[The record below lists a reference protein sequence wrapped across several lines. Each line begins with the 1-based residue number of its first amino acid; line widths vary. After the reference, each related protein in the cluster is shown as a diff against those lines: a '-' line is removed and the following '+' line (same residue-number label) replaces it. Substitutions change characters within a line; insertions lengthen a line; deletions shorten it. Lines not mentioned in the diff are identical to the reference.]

1 MRKYFGT
8 DGIRGRA
15 GKFPITVDFFTK
27 LGFAAGKVLTKDNQS
42 TSKPKVIIGKDTR
55 ESGYMLESALEAGFS
70 AAGVDVFLTGPIP
83 TPAIAYLTKAM
94 RAKIGVVISAS
105 HNLYQDNGIKFFS
118 SNGLK
123 LDDLIELEIE
133 KTIDGIEN
141 LDSENIGKAKRVDD
155 AQGRYVE
162 FCKNTFPKDLS
173 LEGLKIVLDCSHGA
187 TYQVAPKIFTELGA
201 DIYSIGVSPN
211 GSNINEGCGSTSLE
225 LLRSEVQ
232 KNKAN
237 LGIAF
242 DGDGD
247 RVLMV
252 NSNGDK
258 VDGDQLLFIIVRA
271 AFEENRFDSGVV
283 GTLMTNLAFEENL
296 KELGIQFLR
305 SGVGDR
311 YVSEMMQEKNWL
323 FGGENSGH
331 ILLKD
336 LHTTGD
342 GIISAL
348 QVLKS
353 IKQRQI
359 SFDKA
364 VSEINLYPQILLN
377 IPLHKEIDLNTQ
389 EIKKSIREAEKIMN
403 NSGRVLLRKSGTE
416 PVVRIMV
423 EGKNRDIVLSAA
435 NIIKTAIVKYS
446 QSSI

>member
-42 TSKPKVIIGKDTR
+42 SSKPKVIIGKDTR

-83 TPAIAYLTKAM
+83 TPAIAYLTKAL
-94 RAKIGVVISAS
+94 RAHIGVVISAS

-123 LDDLIELEIE
+123 LDDEIELEIE

-141 LDSENIGKAKRVDD
+141 LDSENIGKAKRLDD

-173 LEGLKIVLDCSHGA
+173 IEGLKIVLDCSHGA
-187 TYQVAPKIFTELGA
+187 TYQVAPKIFIELGA
-201 DIYSIGVSPN
+201 DIHTIGVGPN
-211 GSNINEGCGSTSLE
+211 GTNINDGCGSTSLE
-225 LLRSEVQ
+225 LLRTEV
-232 KNKAN
+232 KKINAD

-271 AFEENRFDSGVV
+271 AFEENQFDSGVV
-283 GTLMTNLAFEENL
+283 GTLMTNLAFEENM
-296 KELGIQFLR
+296 KELGIGFSR

-311 YVSEMMQEKNWL
+311 YVSEMMQEKNWIY
-323 FGGENSGH
+323 GGENSGH

-336 LHTTGD
+336 FHTTGD

-348 QVLKS
+348 QVLKA
-353 IKQRQI
+353 IKKRQI
-359 SFDKA
+359 SFDQA

-377 IPLHKEIDLNTQ
+377 IPLDKEIDLYAD
-389 EIKKSIREAEKIMN
+389 EIQSSIREAEKLMSN
-403 NSGRVLLRKSGTE
+403 NGRVLLRKSGTE
-416 PVVRIMV
+416 SLIRIMT
-423 EGKNRDIVLSAA
+423 EAKDKHNALDAA
-435 NIIKTAIVKYS
+435 NLIKETITK
-446 QSSI
+446 

>member
-42 TSKPKVIIGKDTR
+42 SSKPKVIIGKDTR

-83 TPAIAYLTKAM
+83 TPAIAYLTKAL
-94 RAKIGVVISAS
+94 RAHIGVVISAS

-123 LDDLIELEIE
+123 LDDEIELKIE

-187 TYQVAPKIFTELGA
+187 TYQVAPQIFTELGA
-201 DIYSIGVSPN
+201 DIHTIGVSPN
-211 GSNINEGCGSTSLE
+211 GTNINDGCGSTSLE
-225 LLRSEVQ
+225 LLRSEV
-232 KNKAN
+232 KKINAH

-271 AFEENRFDSGVV
+271 AFEENHFNSGVV
-283 GTLMTNLAFEENL
+283 GTLMTNLAFEENM
-296 KELGIQFLR
+296 KELGVGFSR

-311 YVSEMMQEKNWL
+311 YVSEMMQEKNWIY
-323 FGGENSGH
+323 GGENSGH

-336 LHTTGD
+336 FHTTGD

-348 QVLKS
+348 QVLRA
-353 IKQRQI
+353 IKKRQI
-359 SFDKA
+359 SFDQA
-364 VSEINLYPQILLN
+364 ASEINLYPQILLN
-377 IPLHKEIDLNTQ
+377 IPLDKEIDLEAD
-389 EIKKSIREAEKIMN
+389 EIQSSIRDAEKLMN
-403 NSGRVLLRKSGTE
+403 NNGRVLLRKSGTE
-416 PVVRIMV
+416 PLIRIMT
-423 EGKNRDIVLSAA
+423 EAKDKDNALDAA
-435 NIIKTAIVKYS
+435 NLIKETITK
-446 QSSI
+446 

>member
-27 LGFAAGKVLTKDNQS
+27 LGFAAGKVLTKDNQLS
-42 TSKPKVIIGKDTR
+42 SKPKVIIGKDTR

-83 TPAIAYLTKAM
+83 TPAVAYLTKSLKAH
-94 RAKIGVVISAS
+94 AGVVISAS

-123 LDDLIELEIE
+123 LDDEIELEIE
-133 KTIDGIEN
+133 KTLDGIEN

-155 AQGRYVE
+155 AQDQYVE

-201 DIYSIGVSPN
+201 DIHTIGTRPN
-211 GSNINEGCGSTSLE
+211 GTNINDGCGSTSLE
-225 LLRSEVQ
+225 LLISEV
-232 KNKAN
+232 KKINAD

-252 NSNGDK
+252 NSNGDI

-271 AFEENRFDSGVV
+271 AFEENHLYSGVV
-283 GTLMTNLAFEENL
+283 GTLMTNLAFEEKM
-296 KELGIQFLR
+296 KELGIGFSR

-311 YVSEMMQEKNWL
+311 YVSEMMQEKNWI

-348 QVLKS
+348 QVLKA
-353 IKQRQI
+353 ITKRKI
-359 SFDKA
+359 SFNKA

-377 IPLHKEIDLNTQ
+377 IPFDKEIDLDTQ
-389 EIKKSIREAEKIMN
+389 EIQNSIHEAEKIMN
-403 NSGRVLLRKSGTE
+403 NAGRVLLRKSGTE
-416 PVVRIMV
+416 PLVRIMT
-423 EGKNRDIVLSAA
+423 EAKSKENALDAARLIRETIGKKL
-435 NIIKTAIVKYS
+435 
-446 QSSI
+446 

>member
-15 GKFPITVDFFTK
+15 GKFPITIDFFTK
-27 LGFAAGKVLTKDNQS
+27 LGFAAGKVLTNDNQS
-42 TSKPKVIIGKDTR
+42 SSKPKVIIGKDTR

-83 TPAIAYLTKAM
+83 TPAIAYLTKAL
-94 RAKIGVVISAS
+94 RAQIGVVISAS

-123 LDDLIELEIE
+123 LDDEIELEIE

-155 AQGRYVE
+155 AQGRYAE

-201 DIYSIGVSPN
+201 DIHTIGVGPN
-211 GSNINEGCGSTSLE
+211 GTNINDGCGSTSLE
-225 LLRSEVQ
+225 LLRAEV
-232 KNKAN
+232 KKINAD

-271 AFEENRFDSGVV
+271 AFEENHFDSGVV
-283 GTLMTNLAFEENL
+283 GTLMTNLAFEENM
-296 KELGIQFLR
+296 KELGIGFSR

-311 YVSEMMQEKNWL
+311 YVSEMMQEKNWIY
-323 FGGENSGH
+323 GGENSGH

-336 LHTTGD
+336 FHTTGD

-348 QVLKS
+348 QVLKA
-353 IKQRQI
+353 IKKRQI

-377 IPLHKEIDLNTQ
+377 IPLDKEVDLEAD
-389 EIKKSIREAEKIMN
+389 EIQSSIREAEKLMN
-403 NSGRVLLRKSGTE
+403 NNGRVLLRKSGTE
-416 PVVRIMV
+416 PLIRIMT
-423 EGKNRDIVLSAA
+423 ESKDKHNALDAA
-435 NIIKTAIVKYS
+435 NLIKETVTK
-446 QSSI
+446 

>member
-27 LGFAAGKVLTKDNQS
+27 LGFAAGKVLTKNNHS
-42 TSKPKVIIGKDTR
+42 SSKPKVIIGKDTR

-83 TPAIAYLTKAM
+83 TPAIAYLTKAL
-94 RAKIGVVISAS
+94 RAQIGVVISAS

-123 LDDLIELEIE
+123 LDDEIELEIE
-133 KTIDGIEN
+133 KTIDGIKN

-155 AQGRYVE
+155 AQGRYAE

-201 DIYSIGVSPN
+201 DIHSIGVGPN
-211 GSNINEGCGSTSLE
+211 GTNINDGCGSTSLE
-225 LLRSEVQ
+225 LLRAEV
-232 KNKAN
+232 KKINAD

-271 AFEENRFDSGVV
+271 AFEENHFDSGVA
-283 GTLMTNLAFEENL
+283 GTLMTNLAFEENM
-296 KELGIQFLR
+296 KELGIGFSR

-311 YVSEMMQEKNWL
+311 YVSEMMQEKNWIY
-323 FGGENSGH
+323 GGENSGH

-336 LHTTGD
+336 FHTTGD

-348 QVLKS
+348 QVLKA
-353 IKQRQI
+353 IKKRQI

-377 IPLHKEIDLNTQ
+377 IPLDKEVDLEAD
-389 EIKKSIREAEKIMN
+389 EILSSIREAEKLMN
-403 NSGRVLLRKSGTE
+403 NNGRVLLRKSGTE
-416 PVVRIMV
+416 PLIRIMT
-423 EGKNRDIVLSAA
+423 ESKDKHNALDAA
-435 NIIKTAIVKYS
+435 NLIKETITK
-446 QSSI
+446 

>member
-42 TSKPKVIIGKDTR
+42 SSKPKVIIGKDTR

-83 TPAIAYLTKAM
+83 TPAIAYLTKAL
-94 RAKIGVVISAS
+94 RAQIGVVISAS

-123 LDDLIELEIE
+123 LDDGIELEIE

-155 AQGRYVE
+155 AQGRYAE

-201 DIYSIGVSPN
+201 DIHTIGVGPN
-211 GSNINEGCGSTSLE
+211 GTNINDGCGSTSLE
-225 LLRSEVQ
+225 LLSTEV
-232 KNKAN
+232 KKINAD

-271 AFEENRFDSGVV
+271 AFEESYFDGGVV
-283 GTLMTNLAFEENL
+283 GTLMTNLAFEENM
-296 KELGIQFLR
+296 KELGIGFSR

-311 YVSEMMQEKNWL
+311 YVSEMMQEKNWIY
-323 FGGENSGH
+323 GGENSGH

-336 LHTTGD
+336 FHTTGD

-348 QVLKS
+348 QVLKA
-353 IKQRQI
+353 IKKRQI
-359 SFDKA
+359 SFNKA

-377 IPLHKEIDLNTQ
+377 IPLDKEVDLEAD
-389 EIKKSIREAEKIMN
+389 EIQSAIREAEKLMN
-403 NSGRVLLRKSGTE
+403 NNGRVLLRKSGTE
-416 PVVRIMV
+416 PLIRIMT
-423 EGKNRDIVLSAA
+423 ESKDKHNALDAA
-435 NIIKTAIVKYS
+435 NLIKETVTK
-446 QSSI
+446 

>member
-42 TSKPKVIIGKDTR
+42 SSKPKVIIGKDTR

-83 TPAIAYLTKAM
+83 TPAIACLTKAL
-94 RAKIGVVISAS
+94 RAQIGVVISAS

-123 LDDLIELEIE
+123 LDDEIELEIE
-133 KTIDGIEN
+133 KTIDEIEN

-155 AQGRYVE
+155 AQGRYAE

-201 DIYSIGVSPN
+201 DIQTIGVSPN
-211 GSNINEGCGSTSLE
+211 GTNINDGCGSTSLE
-225 LLRSEVQ
+225 LLRTEV
-232 KNKAN
+232 KKINAD

-247 RVLMV
+247 RVQMV

-271 AFEENRFDSGVV
+271 AFEENHFDSGVV
-283 GTLMTNLAFEENL
+283 GTLMTNLAFEENM
-296 KELGIQFLR
+296 KELGIGFSR

-311 YVSEMMQEKNWL
+311 YVSEMMQEKNWIY
-323 FGGENSGH
+323 GGENSGH

-336 LHTTGD
+336 FHTTGD

-348 QVLKS
+348 QVLKA
-353 IKQRQI
+353 IKKRQI
-359 SFDKA
+359 SFDQA

-377 IPLHKEIDLNTQ
+377 IPLDREINLETE
-389 EIKKSIREAEKIMN
+389 EIQSSIREAEKIMN
-403 NSGRVLLRKSGTE
+403 NNGRVLLRKSGTE
-416 PVVRIMV
+416 PLIRIMT
-423 EGKNRDIVLSAA
+423 EAKDKHNALDAA
-435 NIIKTAIVKYS
+435 NLIKETITK
-446 QSSI
+446 

>member
-15 GKFPITVDFFTK
+15 GKFPITIDFFTK
-27 LGFAAGKVLTKDNQS
+27 LGFAAGKVLTNDNQS
-42 TSKPKVIIGKDTR
+42 SSKPKVIIGKDTR

-83 TPAIAYLTKAM
+83 TPAIAYLTKAL
-94 RAKIGVVISAS
+94 RAQIGVVISAS

-118 SNGLK
+118 NNGLK
-123 LDDLIELEIE
+123 LDDEIELEIE

-173 LEGLKIVLDCSHGA
+173 LEGLQIVLDCSHGA

-201 DIYSIGVSPN
+201 DIQTIGVSPN
-211 GSNINEGCGSTSLE
+211 GTNINDGCGSTSLE
-225 LLRSEVQ
+225 LLRAEV
-232 KNKAN
+232 KKINAD

-271 AFEENRFDSGVV
+271 AFEENHFDSGVV
-283 GTLMTNLAFEENL
+283 GTLMTNLAFEENM
-296 KELGIQFLR
+296 KELGIGFSR

-311 YVSEMMQEKNWL
+311 YVSEMMHEKNWIY
-323 FGGENSGH
+323 GGENSGH

-336 LHTTGD
+336 FHTTGD

-348 QVLKS
+348 QVLKA
-353 IKQRQI
+353 IKKRQI
-359 SFDKA
+359 SFDQA

-377 IPLHKEIDLNTQ
+377 IPLDIEIDLESD
-389 EIKKSIREAEKIMN
+389 EIQSSIHEAEKLMN
-403 NSGRVLLRKSGTE
+403 NNGRVLLRKSGTE
-416 PVVRIMV
+416 PLIRIMT
-423 EGKNRDIVLSAA
+423 EAKDKHNALDAA
-435 NIIKTAIVKYS
+435 NLIKETITR
-446 QSSI
+446 

>member
-42 TSKPKVIIGKDTR
+42 SSKPKVIIGKDTR

-83 TPAIAYLTKAM
+83 TPAIAYLTKAL
-94 RAKIGVVISAS
+94 RAQIGVVISAS

-123 LDDLIELEIE
+123 LDDEIELEIE
-133 KTIDGIEN
+133 KTIDGIKN

-155 AQGRYVE
+155 AQGRYAE

-201 DIYSIGVSPN
+201 DIHTIGVGPN
-211 GSNINEGCGSTSLE
+211 GTNINDGCGSTSLE
-225 LLRSEVQ
+225 LLRAEV
-232 KNKAN
+232 KKINAD

-271 AFEENRFDSGVV
+271 AFEENHFDSGVV
-283 GTLMTNLAFEENL
+283 GTLMTNLAFEENM
-296 KELGIQFLR
+296 KELGIGFSR

-311 YVSEMMQEKNWL
+311 YVSEMMQEKNWIY
-323 FGGENSGH
+323 GGENSGH

-336 LHTTGD
+336 FHTTGD

-348 QVLKS
+348 QVLKA
-353 IKQRQI
+353 IKKRQI

-377 IPLHKEIDLNTQ
+377 IPLDKEVDLEAD
-389 EIKKSIREAEKIMN
+389 EIQSSIREAEKLMN
-403 NSGRVLLRKSGTE
+403 NNGRVLLRKSGTE
-416 PVVRIMV
+416 PLIRIMT
-423 EGKNRDIVLSAA
+423 ESKDKHNALDAA
-435 NIIKTAIVKYS
+435 NLIKETITK
-446 QSSI
+446 

>member
-42 TSKPKVIIGKDTR
+42 SSKPKVIIGKDTR

-83 TPAIAYLTKAM
+83 TPAIAYLTKAL
-94 RAKIGVVISAS
+94 RAQIGVVISAS

-123 LDDLIELEIE
+123 LDDEIELEIE

-155 AQGRYVE
+155 AQGRYAE

-201 DIYSIGVSPN
+201 DIHTIGVGPN
-211 GSNINEGCGSTSLE
+211 GTNINDGCGSTSLE
-225 LLRSEVQ
+225 LLRAEV
-232 KNKAN
+232 KKINAD

-271 AFEENRFDSGVV
+271 AFEENHFDSGVV
-283 GTLMTNLAFEENL
+283 GTLMTNLAFEENM
-296 KELGIQFLR
+296 KELGIGFSR

-311 YVSEMMQEKNWL
+311 YVSEMMHEKNWIY
-323 FGGENSGH
+323 GGENSGH

-336 LHTTGD
+336 FHTTGD

-348 QVLKS
+348 QVLKA
-353 IKQRQI
+353 IKKRQI
-359 SFDKA
+359 SFDQA

-377 IPLHKEIDLNTQ
+377 IPLDKEVDLEAD
-389 EIKKSIREAEKIMN
+389 EIQSSIREAEKLMN
-403 NSGRVLLRKSGTE
+403 NNGRVLLRKSGTE
-416 PVVRIMV
+416 PLIRIMT
-423 EGKNRDIVLSAA
+423 ESKDKHNALDAA
-435 NIIKTAIVKYS
+435 NLIKETITK
-446 QSSI
+446 

>member
-42 TSKPKVIIGKDTR
+42 SSKPKVIIGKDTR

-83 TPAIAYLTKAM
+83 TPAIAYLTKAL
-94 RAKIGVVISAS
+94 RAQIGVVISAS

-123 LDDLIELEIE
+123 LDDEIELEIE

-155 AQGRYVE
+155 AQCRYVE

-173 LEGLKIVLDCSHGA
+173 LEGLKIILDCSHGA

-201 DIYSIGVSPN
+201 DIQTIGVSPN
-211 GSNINEGCGSTSLE
+211 GTNINDGCGSTSLE
-225 LLRSEVQ
+225 LLRTEV
-232 KNKAN
+232 KKINAD

-271 AFEENRFDSGVV
+271 SFEENHFDSGVV
-283 GTLMTNLAFEENL
+283 GTLMTNLAFEENM
-296 KELGIQFLR
+296 KELGIGFSR

-311 YVSEMMQEKNWL
+311 YVSEMMQEKNWIY
-323 FGGENSGH
+323 GGENSGH

-336 LHTTGD
+336 FHTTGD

-348 QVLKS
+348 QVLKA
-353 IKQRQI
+353 IKKRQI
-359 SFDKA
+359 SFDQA

-377 IPLHKEIDLNTQ
+377 IPLDKEVDLEAD
-389 EIKKSIREAEKIMN
+389 EIQSSIREAEKLMN
-403 NSGRVLLRKSGTE
+403 NNGRVLLRKSGTE
-416 PVVRIMV
+416 PLIRIMT
-423 EGKNRDIVLSAA
+423 ESKDKHNALDAA
-435 NIIKTAIVKYS
+435 NLIKETITK
-446 QSSI
+446 

>member
-42 TSKPKVIIGKDTR
+42 SSKPKVIIGKDTR

-83 TPAIAYLTKAM
+83 TPAIAYLTKAL
-94 RAKIGVVISAS
+94 RAQIGVVISAS

-123 LDDLIELEIE
+123 LDDEIELKIE

-187 TYQVAPKIFTELGA
+187 TYQVAPQIFTELGA
-201 DIYSIGVSPN
+201 DTQTIGVSPN
-211 GSNINEGCGSTSLE
+211 GTNINDGCGSTSLE
-225 LLRSEVQ
+225 LLRTEV
-232 KNKAN
+232 KKINAD

-258 VDGDQLLFIIVRA
+258 VDGDQLLYIIVRA
-271 AFEENRFDSGVV
+271 AFEENHFNSGVV
-283 GTLMTNLAFEENL
+283 GTLMTNLAFEENM
-296 KELGIQFLR
+296 KELGVGFSR

-311 YVSEMMQEKNWL
+311 YVSEMMQEKNWIY
-323 FGGENSGH
+323 GGENSGH

-336 LHTTGD
+336 FHTTGD

-348 QVLKS
+348 QVLRA
-353 IKQRQI
+353 IKKRQI
-359 SFDKA
+359 SFDQA

-377 IPLHKEIDLNTQ
+377 IPLDKEIDLEAE
-389 EIKKSIREAEKIMN
+389 EIQNSIREAEKLMN
-403 NSGRVLLRKSGTE
+403 NNGRVLLRKSGTE
-416 PVVRIMV
+416 PLIRIMT
-423 EGKNRDIVLSAA
+423 EAKDKHNALDAA
-435 NIIKTAIVKYS
+435 NLIKETITK
-446 QSSI
+446 

>member
-83 TPAIAYLTKAM
+83 TPAIAYLTKAL
-94 RAKIGVVISAS
+94 RANIGVVISAS

-123 LDDLIELEIE
+123 LDDEIELEIE
-133 KTIDGIEN
+133 NTIEGIKS

-162 FCKNTFPKDLS
+162 FCKNTFPKDQS

-201 DIYSIGVSPN
+201 EVHSIGVSPN
-211 GSNINEGCGSTSLE
+211 GTNINEGCGSTSLE

-258 VDGDQLLFIIVRA
+258 VDGDQLLFIIVRT
-271 AFEENRFDSGVV
+271 AFEESRFDSGVV

-296 KELGIQFLR
+296 QELGIRFTR

-323 FGGENSGH
+323 YGGENSGH

-348 QVLKS
+348 QVLKA

-377 IPLHKEIDLNTQ
+377 IPLDKEIDLNTP
-389 EIKKSIREAEKIMN
+389 EIKNSIHEAEKIMN

-416 PVVRIMV
+416 PLVRIMT
-423 EGKNRDIVLSAA
+423 EGKNKDLALKAA
-435 NIIKTAIVKYS
+435 QMIKKVIEA
-446 QSSI
+446 

>member
-42 TSKPKVIIGKDTR
+42 SSKPKVIIGKDTR

-70 AAGVDVFLTGPIP
+70 AAGVDIFLTGPIP
-83 TPAIAYLTKAM
+83 TPAIAYLTKAL
-94 RAKIGVVISAS
+94 RAQIGVVISAS
-105 HNLYQDNGIKFFS
+105 HNLYQDNGIKLFS

-123 LDDLIELEIE
+123 LDDEIELKIE

-187 TYQVAPKIFTELGA
+187 TYQVAPQIFTELGA
-201 DIYSIGVSPN
+201 DIYTIGVSPN
-211 GSNINEGCGSTSLE
+211 GTNINDGCGSTSLE
-225 LLRSEVQ
+225 LLRSEV
-232 KNKAN
+232 KKINAD

-258 VDGDQLLFIIVRA
+258 VDGDQLLYIIVRA
-271 AFEENRFDSGVV
+271 AFEENHFNSGVV
-283 GTLMTNLAFEENL
+283 GTLMTNLAFEENM
-296 KELGIQFLR
+296 KELGVGFSR

-311 YVSEMMQEKNWL
+311 YVSEMMQEKNWIY
-323 FGGENSGH
+323 GGENSGH

-336 LHTTGD
+336 FHTTGD

-348 QVLKS
+348 QVLRA
-353 IKQRQI
+353 IKKRQI
-359 SFDKA
+359 SFDQA

-377 IPLHKEIDLNTQ
+377 IPLDKEIDLEAE
-389 EIKKSIREAEKIMN
+389 EIQNSIREAEKLMN
-403 NSGRVLLRKSGTE
+403 NNGRVLLRKSGTE
-416 PVVRIMV
+416 PLIRIMT
-423 EGKNRDIVLSAA
+423 EAKDKHNALDAA
-435 NIIKTAIVKYS
+435 NLIKETITK
-446 QSSI
+446 

>member
-94 RAKIGVVISAS
+94 RAQIGVVISAS

-123 LDDLIELEIE
+123 LDDEIELEIE
-133 KTIDGIEN
+133 NTIDGIKS

-162 FCKNTFPKDLS
+162 FCKNSFPKDLS

-201 DIYSIGVSPN
+201 DIHTIGVGPN
-211 GSNINEGCGSTSLE
+211 GTNINDGCGSTSLE
-225 LLRSEVQ
+225 LLKTEV
-232 KNKAN
+232 KKINAD

-271 AFEENRFDSGVV
+271 AFEENHFDSGVV
-283 GTLMTNLAFEENL
+283 GTLMTNLAFEENM
-296 KELGIQFLR
+296 KELGISFSR

-311 YVSEMMQEKNWL
+311 YVSEMMQEKNWIY
-323 FGGENSGH
+323 GGENSGH

-336 LHTTGD
+336 FHTTGD

-348 QVLKS
+348 QVLKA
-353 IKQRQI
+353 IKKRQI
-359 SFDKA
+359 SFDQA

-377 IPLHKEIDLNTQ
+377 IPLDKEIDLETD
-389 EIKKSIREAEKIMN
+389 EIQNSIHEAEKIMN
-403 NSGRVLLRKSGTE
+403 NNGRVLLRKSGTE
-416 PVVRIMV
+416 PLIRIMT
-423 EGKNRDIVLSAA
+423 ESKDKHNALDAA
-435 NIIKTAIVKYS
+435 NLIKETITK
-446 QSSI
+446 

>member
-1 MRKYFGT
+1 
-8 DGIRGRA
+8 
-15 GKFPITVDFFTK
+15 
-27 LGFAAGKVLTKDNQS
+27 
-42 TSKPKVIIGKDTR
+42 
-55 ESGYMLESALEAGFS
+55 MLESALEAGFS

-83 TPAIAYLTKAM
+83 TPAIAYLTKAL
-94 RAKIGVVISAS
+94 RAQIGVVISAS

-123 LDDLIELEIE
+123 LDDEIELKIE

-187 TYQVAPKIFTELGA
+187 TYQVAPQIFTELGA
-201 DIYSIGVSPN
+201 DIYTIGVSPN
-211 GSNINEGCGSTSLE
+211 GTNINDGCGSTSLE
-225 LLRSEVQ
+225 LLRSEV
-232 KNKAN
+232 KKINAD

-258 VDGDQLLFIIVRA
+258 VDGDQLLYIIVRA
-271 AFEENRFDSGVV
+271 AFEENHFNSGVV
-283 GTLMTNLAFEENL
+283 GTLMTNLAFEENM
-296 KELGIQFLR
+296 KELGVGFSR

-311 YVSEMMQEKNWL
+311 YVSEMMQEKNWIY
-323 FGGENSGH
+323 GGENSGH

-336 LHTTGD
+336 FHTTGD

-348 QVLKS
+348 QVLRA
-353 IKQRQI
+353 IKKRQI
-359 SFDKA
+359 SFDQA
-364 VSEINLYPQILLN
+364 ASEINLYPQILLN
-377 IPLHKEIDLNTQ
+377 IPLDKEIDLEAD
-389 EIKKSIREAEKIMN
+389 EIQSSIRDAEKLMN
-403 NSGRVLLRKSGTE
+403 NNGRVLLRKSGTE
-416 PVVRIMV
+416 PLIRIMT
-423 EGKNRDIVLSAA
+423 EAKDKDNALDAA
-435 NIIKTAIVKYS
+435 KLIKETITK
-446 QSSI
+446 

>member
-15 GKFPITVDFFTK
+15 GKFPITIDFFTK
-27 LGFAAGKVLTKDNQS
+27 LGFAAGKVLTNDNQS
-42 TSKPKVIIGKDTR
+42 SSKPKVIIGKDTR

-83 TPAIAYLTKAM
+83 TPAIAYLTKAL
-94 RAKIGVVISAS
+94 RAQIGVVISAS

-123 LDDLIELEIE
+123 LDDEIELEIE

-155 AQGRYVE
+155 AQGRYAE

-201 DIYSIGVSPN
+201 DIHTIGVGPN
-211 GSNINEGCGSTSLE
+211 GTNINDGCGSTSLE
-225 LLRSEVQ
+225 LLRAEV
-232 KNKAN
+232 KKINAD

-271 AFEENRFDSGVV
+271 AFEENHFDSGVV
-283 GTLMTNLAFEENL
+283 GTLMTNLAFEENM
-296 KELGIQFLR
+296 KELGIGFSR

-311 YVSEMMQEKNWL
+311 YVSEMMHEKNWIY
-323 FGGENSGH
+323 GGENSGH

-336 LHTTGD
+336 FHTTGD

-348 QVLKS
+348 QVLKA
-353 IKQRQI
+353 IKKRQI

-377 IPLHKEIDLNTQ
+377 IPLDKEVDLEAD
-389 EIKKSIREAEKIMN
+389 EIQSSIREAEKLMN
-403 NSGRVLLRKSGTE
+403 NNGRVLLRKSGTE
-416 PVVRIMV
+416 PLIRIMT
-423 EGKNRDIVLSAA
+423 EAKDKHNALDAA
-435 NIIKTAIVKYS
+435 NLIKETITR
-446 QSSI
+446 

>member
-42 TSKPKVIIGKDTR
+42 SSKPKVIIGKDTR

-83 TPAIAYLTKAM
+83 TPAIAYLTKAL
-94 RAKIGVVISAS
+94 RAHIGVVISAS

-123 LDDLIELEIE
+123 LDDEIELEIE

-201 DIYSIGVSPN
+201 DIHTIGVGPN
-211 GSNINEGCGSTSLE
+211 GTNINDGCGSTSLE
-225 LLRSEVQ
+225 LLRAEV
-232 KNKAN
+232 KKINADF
-237 LGIAF
+237 GIAF

-271 AFEENRFDSGVV
+271 AFEENHFDSGVV
-283 GTLMTNLAFEENL
+283 GTLMTNLAFEENM
-296 KELGIQFLR
+296 KELGIGFSR

-311 YVSEMMQEKNWL
+311 YVSEMMQEKNWIY
-323 FGGENSGH
+323 GGENSGH

-336 LHTTGD
+336 FHTTGD

-348 QVLKS
+348 QVLKA
-353 IKQRQI
+353 IKKRQI
-359 SFDKA
+359 SFDQA

-377 IPLHKEIDLNTQ
+377 IPLDKEVDLEAD
-389 EIKKSIREAEKIMN
+389 EIQSSIREAEKIMN
-403 NSGRVLLRKSGTE
+403 NNGRVLLRKSGTE
-416 PVVRIMV
+416 PLIRIMT
-423 EGKNRDIVLSAA
+423 ESKDKHNALDAA
-435 NIIKTAIVKYS
+435 NLIKETITK
-446 QSSI
+446 

>member
-27 LGFAAGKVLTKDNQS
+27 LGFAAGKVLTKNNQS
-42 TSKPKVIIGKDTR
+42 SSKPKVIIGKDTR

-83 TPAIAYLTKAM
+83 TPAIAYLTKAL
-94 RAKIGVVISAS
+94 RAQIGVVISAS

-123 LDDLIELEIE
+123 LDDEIELEIE
-133 KTIDGIEN
+133 KTIDGIKN

-155 AQGRYVE
+155 AQGRYAE

-201 DIYSIGVSPN
+201 DIHTIGVGPN
-211 GSNINEGCGSTSLE
+211 GTNINDGCGSTSLE
-225 LLRSEVQ
+225 LLRAEV
-232 KNKAN
+232 KKINAD

-271 AFEENRFDSGVV
+271 AFEENHFDSGVV
-283 GTLMTNLAFEENL
+283 GTLMTNLAFEENM
-296 KELGIQFLR
+296 KELGIGFSR

-311 YVSEMMQEKNWL
+311 YVSEMMQEKNWIY
-323 FGGENSGH
+323 GGENSGH

-336 LHTTGD
+336 FHTTGD

-348 QVLKS
+348 QVLKA
-353 IKQRQI
+353 IKKRQI

-377 IPLHKEIDLNTQ
+377 IPLDKEVDLEAD
-389 EIKKSIREAEKIMN
+389 EIQSSIREAEKLMN
-403 NSGRVLLRKSGTE
+403 NNGRVLLRKSGTE
-416 PVVRIMV
+416 PLIRIMT
-423 EGKNRDIVLSAA
+423 ESKDKHNALDAA
-435 NIIKTAIVKYS
+435 NLIKETITK
-446 QSSI
+446 

>member
-42 TSKPKVIIGKDTR
+42 SSKPKVIIGKDTR

-83 TPAIAYLTKAM
+83 TPAIAYLTKAL
-94 RAKIGVVISAS
+94 RAQIGVVISAS

-123 LDDLIELEIE
+123 LDDEIELEIE

-155 AQGRYVE
+155 AQGRYAE

-201 DIYSIGVSPN
+201 DIHTIGVGPN
-211 GSNINEGCGSTSLE
+211 GTNINDGCGSTSLE
-225 LLRSEVQ
+225 LLRAEV
-232 KNKAN
+232 KKINAD

-247 RVLMV
+247 RVLML

-271 AFEENRFDSGVV
+271 AFEENHFDSGVV
-283 GTLMTNLAFEENL
+283 GTLMTNLAFEENM
-296 KELGIQFLR
+296 KELGIGFSR

-311 YVSEMMQEKNWL
+311 YVSEMMQEKNWIY
-323 FGGENSGH
+323 GGENSGH

-336 LHTTGD
+336 FHTTGD

-348 QVLKS
+348 QVLKA
-353 IKQRQI
+353 IKKRQI

-377 IPLHKEIDLNTQ
+377 IPLDKEVDLEAD
-389 EIKKSIREAEKIMN
+389 EIQSSIREAEKLMN
-403 NSGRVLLRKSGTE
+403 NNGRVLLRKSGTE
-416 PVVRIMV
+416 PLIRIMT
-423 EGKNRDIVLSAA
+423 ESKDKHNALDAA
-435 NIIKTAIVKYS
+435 NLIKETVTK
-446 QSSI
+446 

>member
-42 TSKPKVIIGKDTR
+42 SSKPKVIIGKDTR

-83 TPAIAYLTKAM
+83 TPAIAYLTKAL
-94 RAKIGVVISAS
+94 RAQIGVVISAS

-123 LDDLIELEIE
+123 LDDEIELKIE

-187 TYQVAPKIFTELGA
+187 TYQVAPQIFTELGA
-201 DIYSIGVSPN
+201 DIYTIGVSPN
-211 GSNINEGCGSTSLE
+211 GTNINDGCGSTSLE
-225 LLRSEVQ
+225 LLRSEV
-232 KNKAN
+232 KKINAD

-258 VDGDQLLFIIVRA
+258 VDGDQLLYIIVRA
-271 AFEENRFDSGVV
+271 SFEENHFNSGVV
-283 GTLMTNLAFEENL
+283 GTLMTNLAFEENM
-296 KELGIQFLR
+296 KELGVGFSR

-311 YVSEMMQEKNWL
+311 YVSEMMQEKNWIY
-323 FGGENSGH
+323 GGENSGH

-336 LHTTGD
+336 FHTTGD

-348 QVLKS
+348 QVLRA
-353 IKQRQI
+353 IKKRQI
-359 SFDKA
+359 SFDQA

-377 IPLHKEIDLNTQ
+377 IPLDKEIDLEAE
-389 EIKKSIREAEKIMN
+389 EIQNSIREAEKLMN
-403 NSGRVLLRKSGTE
+403 NNGRVLLRKSGTE
-416 PVVRIMV
+416 PLIRIMT
-423 EGKNRDIVLSAA
+423 EAKDKHNALDAA
-435 NIIKTAIVKYS
+435 NLIKETITK
-446 QSSI
+446 

>member
-42 TSKPKVIIGKDTR
+42 SSKPKVIIGKDTR

-83 TPAIAYLTKAM
+83 TPAVAYLTKAL
-94 RAKIGVVISAS
+94 RAQIGVVISAS

-123 LDDLIELEIE
+123 LDDEIELEIE

-201 DIYSIGVSPN
+201 DIHTIGVGPN
-211 GSNINEGCGSTSLE
+211 GTNINDGCGSTSLE
-225 LLRSEVQ
+225 LLRSEV
-232 KNKAN
+232 KKINAD

-271 AFEENRFDSGVV
+271 AFDENHFDSGVV
-283 GTLMTNLAFEENL
+283 GTLMTNLAFEENM
-296 KELGIQFLR
+296 KELGIGFSR

-311 YVSEMMQEKNWL
+311 YVSEMMQEKNWIY
-323 FGGENSGH
+323 GGENSGH

-336 LHTTGD
+336 FHTTGD

-348 QVLKS
+348 QVLKA
-353 IKQRQI
+353 IKKRQI
-359 SFDKA
+359 SFDQA

-377 IPLHKEIDLNTQ
+377 IPLDKEIDLEDD
-389 EIKKSIREAEKIMN
+389 EIQSSIREAENLMN
-403 NSGRVLLRKSGTE
+403 NNGRVLLRKSGTE
-416 PVVRIMV
+416 PLIRIMT
-423 EGKNRDIVLSAA
+423 ESKDKNNTLDAA
-435 NIIKTAIVKYS
+435 NLIKKTITK
-446 QSSI
+446 

>member
-8 DGIRGRA
+8 DGIRGKA

-27 LGFAAGKVLTKDNQS
+27 LSFAAGKVLTKDNRS
-42 TSKPKVIIGKDTR
+42 SSKPKVIIGKDTR

-83 TPAIAYLTKAM
+83 TPAIAYLTKTL
-94 RAKIGVVISAS
+94 RAQIGVVISAS

-118 SNGLK
+118 GNGLK
-123 LDDLIELEIE
+123 LDDEIELEIE

-187 TYQVAPKIFTELGA
+187 TYQVAPKIFLELGA
-201 DIYSIGVSPN
+201 DIKTIGVSPN
-211 GSNINEGCGSTSLE
+211 GTNINDGCGSTSLE
-225 LLRSEVQ
+225 LLRSEV
-232 KNKAN
+232 KKINAD
-237 LGIAF
+237 LGVAF

-258 VDGDQLLFIIVRA
+258 VDGDQLLFIIVHA
-271 AFEENRFDSGVV
+271 AFEENHFDSGVV

-296 KELGIQFLR
+296 KELGIGFSR

-311 YVSEMMQEKNWL
+311 YVSEMMQKKNWIY
-323 FGGENSGH
+323 GGENSGH
-331 ILLKD
+331 ILLKEF
-336 LHTTGD
+336 HTTGD

-348 QVLKS
+348 QVLKA
-353 IKQRQI
+353 IKKRQI
-359 SFDKA
+359 SFDQA

-377 IPLHKEIDLNTQ
+377 IPLDKDIDLEADEVQN
-389 EIKKSIREAEKIMN
+389 SIHEAEKLMN
-403 NSGRVLLRKSGTE
+403 NNGRVLLRKSGTE
-416 PVVRIMV
+416 PLIRIMT
-423 EGKNRDIVLSAA
+423 ESKDKHNALDAA
-435 NIIKTAIVKYS
+435 NLIKETITK
-446 QSSI
+446 

>member
-42 TSKPKVIIGKDTR
+42 SSKPKVIIGKDTR

-83 TPAIAYLTKAM
+83 TPAIAYLTKAL
-94 RAKIGVVISAS
+94 RAQIGVVISAS

-123 LDDLIELEIE
+123 LDDEIELEIE

-155 AQGRYVE
+155 AQGRYAE

-173 LEGLKIVLDCSHGA
+173 LEGLKIILDCSHGA

-201 DIYSIGVSPN
+201 DIHTIGVGPN
-211 GSNINEGCGSTSLE
+211 GTNINDGCGSTSLE
-225 LLRSEVQ
+225 LLRAEV
-232 KNKAN
+232 KKINADF
-237 LGIAF
+237 GIAF

-271 AFEENRFDSGVV
+271 AFEENHFDSGVV
-283 GTLMTNLAFEENL
+283 GTLMTNLAFEENM
-296 KELGIQFLR
+296 KELGIGFSR

-311 YVSEMMQEKNWL
+311 YVSEMMQEKNWIY
-323 FGGENSGH
+323 GGENSGH

-336 LHTTGD
+336 FHTTGD

-348 QVLKS
+348 QVLKA
-353 IKQRQI
+353 IKKRQI
-359 SFDKA
+359 SFDQA

-377 IPLHKEIDLNTQ
+377 IPLDKEIDLEAD
-389 EIKKSIREAEKIMN
+389 EIQSSIREAEKLMN
-403 NSGRVLLRKSGTE
+403 NNGRVLLRKSGTE
-416 PVVRIMV
+416 PLIRIMT
-423 EGKNRDIVLSAA
+423 ESKDKHNALDAA
-435 NIIKTAIVKYS
+435 NLIKETITK
-446 QSSI
+446 

>member
-42 TSKPKVIIGKDTR
+42 SSKPKVIIGKDTR

-83 TPAIAYLTKAM
+83 TPAIAYLTKAL
-94 RAKIGVVISAS
+94 RAQIGVVISAS

-118 SNGLK
+118 SSGLK
-123 LDDLIELEIE
+123 LDDEIELKIE

-201 DIYSIGVSPN
+201 DIQTIGVSPN
-211 GSNINEGCGSTSLE
+211 GININDGCGSTSLE
-225 LLRSEVQ
+225 LLRTEV
-232 KNKAN
+232 KKINAD

-258 VDGDQLLFIIVRA
+258 VDGDQLLFIIVRT
-271 AFEENRFDSGVV
+271 AFEESHFDSGVV
-283 GTLMTNLAFEENL
+283 GTLMTNLAFEENM
-296 KELGIQFLR
+296 KELGISFSR

-311 YVSEMMQEKNWL
+311 YVSEMMQQKNWI

-336 LHTTGD
+336 FHTTGD

-348 QVLKS
+348 QVLKA
-353 IKQRQI
+353 IKKRQI
-359 SFDKA
+359 SFDQA

-377 IPLHKEIDLNTQ
+377 IPLDKEIDLETE
-389 EIKKSIREAEKIMN
+389 EIQNSIREAEKIMN
-403 NSGRVLLRKSGTE
+403 NNGRVLLRKSGTE
-416 PVVRIMV
+416 PLIRIMT
-423 EGKNRDIVLSAA
+423 EAKDKHNALDAA
-435 NIIKTAIVKYS
+435 NLIKETITK
-446 QSSI
+446 